1 MEATKIQVIKSKTNA
16 GELAKIVVVFL
27 RNEKKED
34 AILIVKNVLTE
45 KEGLFHLYCQSGF
58 AVGRAF
64 KGKVLMQQR
73 VSIKISTF
81 EKINKSINK
90 FFEDENQYYRN
101 R

>member
-1 MEATKIQVIKSKTNA
+1 METTKIQVIKSKTNY
-16 GELAKIVVVFL
+16 GEHAKIVVLLF
-27 RNEKKED
+27 RDENMND
-34 AILIVKNVLTE
+34 SILLVKYLLTE
-45 KEGLFHLYCQSGF
+45 NIELFHLYCQSGF
-58 AVGRAF
+58 AVVREF